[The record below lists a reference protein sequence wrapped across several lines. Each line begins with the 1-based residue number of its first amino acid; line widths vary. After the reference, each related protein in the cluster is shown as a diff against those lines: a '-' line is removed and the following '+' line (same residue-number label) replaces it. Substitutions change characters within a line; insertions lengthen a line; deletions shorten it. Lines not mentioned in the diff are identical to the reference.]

1 VPACSGCHGPNG
13 AGIPAQYPRLAGQFA
28 EYTVSQLKAFRTMER
43 TNDPNQMMR
52 GVAARMTDQEIA
64 AVAEYLAGLQ

>member
-1 VPACSGCHGPNG
+1 
-13 AGIPAQYPRLAGQFA
+13 
-28 EYTVSQLKAFRTMER
+28 MER